1 MRPQL
6 IRRFFLAFTLV
17 ASVLMGAFVSTVS
30 NAQQFGSGWT
40 GSYYN
45 DPNFTGS
52 PVITRAD
59 SQINFNF
66 GANSPVPGFV
76 NADNF
81 SIRWT
86 STQNLAAGT
95 YRFTAVAD
103 DGIRVTI
110 NGQVVIDRLTS
121 TGALQTAT
129 ADVVLAGGNTTFQI
143 DYVEITANAAVQFYW
158 DIAGASGTP
167 SGTPAATA
175 TITLTSLPAIPPG
188 AITATVIRASVL
200 NTRDA
205 PSLGGNVIGRI
216 LRGQTYAIIGR
227 NQEAT
232 WFLLQLSGRQA
243 WAWGYYLFVNGNEFN
258 PPVVSGASVLG
269 LPGGV
274 QDTGV
279 VFQAQAG
286 LRLRAAPTVNS
297 AQIGRITWGAFLP
310 VVGRSIDGAWL
321 QVVWKGTVGWVARGY
336 LEPFQGDLNKV
347 PIAQ

>member
-1 MRPQL
+1 MRSQP
-6 IRRFFLAFTLV
+6 IRRFFLAITLV
-17 ASVLMGAFVSTVS
+17 TSLLIGVFASTVS
-30 NAQQFGSGWT
+30 NAQQFGTGWT

-66 GANSPVPGFV
+66 GTSSPVAGFV

-86 STQNLAAGT
+86 STQNLTAGT

-103 DGIRVTI
+103 DGIRVTV
-110 NGQVVIDRLTS
+110 NGQVIIDKLVS
-121 TGALQTAT
+121 TGTLQTAT
-129 ADVVLAGGNTTFQI
+129 ADVVLPGGNTTFQV
-143 DYVEITANAAVQFYW
+143 DYVELVNNAAVQFYW
-158 DIAGASGTP
+158 DVAGASGPTQTAGP
-167 SGTPAATA
+167 TA
-175 TITLTSLPAIPPG
+175 TITQTSVPAIPAG

-200 NTRDA
+200 NVREA
-205 PSLGGNVIGRI
+205 PSLGGNLLGRI
-216 LRGQTYAIIGR
+216 LRGQTYAIVGR
-227 NQEAT
+227 NQNAT

-243 WAWGYYLFVNGNEFN
+243 WAWGYYLYINGNEFN
-258 PPVVSGASVLG
+258 PPVVSGSSVLG

-279 VFQAQAG
+279 IVQTQAG
-286 LRLRAAPTVNS
+286 LRLRSAPTVNS
-297 AQIGRITWGAFLP
+297 AQTGRIGWGSFLP
-310 VVGRSIDGAWL
+310 VVARSVDGVWL

-336 LEPFQGDLNKV
+336 VEPFQGDLNSV
-347 PIAQ
+347 PITQ